1 MPLTPEKR
9 EAIIARVANHINDL
23 PDFQRRRLWQRL
35 QFPAGHTPVHQRVA
49 GLPEQTLV
57 DWADYLDIDAQPQPG
72 WPIDGLRI
80 FVSHSAAARGTF
92 EELEAA
98 FATLGAN
105 FFLAHDDIEGGE
117 EWRAALLRALSSMDA
132 LVTIHST
139 GFSQSPW
146 TNQEVG
152 YALARDVPIVPI
164 INSEVPAGFLAQIQ
178 GFRWQAGQ
186 EAQLARNVFQRL
198 NLNDALQP
206 KLGEGLANML
216 KRSGSYGE
224 SDRIV
229 DALSMCR
236 RFSERALRAINL
248 ACSFNDQVH
257 QSSAE
262 TVLSARLEELGYQL
276 VLSPQVQQ
284 PPVVEGAM
292 PAMAG

>member
-9 EAIIARVANHINDL
+9 EAIVARVANHTNGL
-23 PDFQRRRLWQRL
+23 QDFQRRRLWRRL
-35 QFPAGHTPVHQRVA
+35 QLPAGDAPVHERVA

-72 WPIDGLRI
+72 WPIDGPRI

-132 LVTIHST
+132 LVTIHSA
-139 GFSQSPW
+139 GFAQSAW

-164 INSEVPAGFLAQIQ
+164 LNGDVPAGFLSQIQ

-186 EAQLARNVFQRL
+186 EAQLARTIFARL
-198 NLNDALQP
+198 NLNEALQP

-229 DALSMCR
+229 DALSMCQ

-257 QSSAE
+257 HSGAE

-276 VLSPQVQQ
+276 VLSAQVQQ
-284 PPVVEGAM
+284 PPAIEAAM